1 MSPTAAKAT
10 VISVCSGH
18 DDAEGSIT
26 HFKPGFKIVVDAGKE
41 YGLIVISAQQDKN
54 TTLINQS
61 SLGRMILPPRVQAAL
76 LKSQKCLRYANIPS
90 SPI

>member
-1 MSPTAAKAT
+1 M
-10 VISVCSGH
+10 
-18 DDAEGSIT
+18 

-61 SLGRMILPPRVQAAL
+61 SLGKMILPLRVQAAL
-76 LKSQKCLRYANIPS
+76 IKSQKCLRYANIPS
-90 SPI
+90 SLI